1 MWELEEAM
9 SLQQQQHLSSTEICM
24 ELLRSMEVKVSV
36 AEEMLNDSQVKRVQ
50 NEEKLEERKKE
61 TMMLRKDRKDSEVE
75 MEEKM
80 KLISIREKERDEM
93 IR

>member
-1 MWELEEAM
+1 MK
-9 SLQQQQHLSSTEICM
+9 C
-24 ELLRSMEVKVSV
+24 
-36 AEEMLNDSQVKRVQ
+36 VQ
-50 NEEKLEERKKE
+50 NEEKLEERE
-61 TMMLRKDRKDSEVE
+61 MEIMMLRKDRKDSEVE

>member
-1 MWELEEAM
+1 MK
-9 SLQQQQHLSSTEICM
+9 S
-24 ELLRSMEVKVSV
+24 
-36 AEEMLNDSQVKRVQ
+36 VQ
-50 NEEKLEERKKE
+50 NEEKLEEREKE
-61 TMMLRKDRKDSEVE
+61 IMMLRKDRKDNEVE